1 MLFTVCT
8 ATFNRAHTLHRVFDS
23 LTVQTIQDFEWLVI
37 DDGSSDNT
45 QALIL
50 KWQSEATF
58 PIRYERQQNQG
69 KHIAINLG
77 AQIAMG
83 ELFLVA
89 DSDDAF
95 PADTLEIFS
104 NAWLAIPDATRHEFV
119 GVTGLCVTENGTV
132 IGDRFPQDV
141 FDSTA
146 LDISYRHRIGGEKW
160 GFHRTDVIRQFP
172 SPSIKGLPFYG
183 EGIIWHKISRKF
195 KTRFINKPVR
205 VYQQNAGNQLTR
217 RSPQDTAPAGIFYIT
232 SLNDD
237 QDYLFVAPL
246 KFARIATHGVR
257 FSLHMSDSL
266 RTQLSR
272 LTSFRLKILWIIA
285 GIPGVALYGL
295 DLLSA
300 RRRNHS
306 E

>member
-23 LTVQTIQDFEWLVI
+23 LKAQTFQDFEWLVI
-37 DDGSSDNT
+37 DDGSSDDT
-45 QALIL
+45 QALVL

-77 AQIAMG
+77 AQIAAG
-83 ELFLVA
+83 ELFLIA

-95 PADTLEIFS
+95 PTDALEIF
-104 NAWLAIPDATRHEFV
+104 NEYWRAIPDVSRHVFV
-119 GVTGLCVTENGTV
+119 GVTGLCVTEDGTV
-132 IGDRFPQDV
+132 IGDRFPRDI

-146 LDISYRHRIGGEKW
+146 LDISYHHNVRGEKW
-160 GFHRTDVIRQFP
+160 GFQRTDVMRQFP
-172 SPSIKGLPFYG
+172 SPPVKGLPFYG
-183 EGIIWHKISRKF
+183 EGIIWHRIGRKF

-205 VYQQNAGNQLTR
+205 IYQQDAGNQLTR
-217 RSPQDTAPAGIFYIT
+217 RSPKDTAPAGIFYVT

-246 KFARIATHGVR
+246 KFISIAMHGVR
-257 FSLHMSDSL
+257 FSLHMSDSF

-272 LTSFRLKILWIIA
+272 MTSLRLKILWSVA
-285 GIPGVALYGL
+285 CIPGVALYGL
-295 DLLSA
+295 DMLA
-300 RRRNHS
+300 ENRKNRGD
-306 E
+306 